1 MAWGVASRSGMFA
14 RGIVLASTLLSSSA
28 KTDPA
33 LHERPPLSAV
43 MFGSLDAGA
52 GKIHG
57 AFGMKYAIGGD
68 GLDASGFRLSL
79 VSGAST
85 EPARRRPTQGSLYR
99 SDVGALL
106 GYEWRI
112 HDSFVTVSVGPDLET
127 AYLTWRAWRAIGQRI
142 GPRIQLD
149 MWAAPDRNSLIQ
161 VNAYAVAAGSGRS
174 GARVAAGW
182 RMAQQLY
189 LGPEVELYRE
199 RDYFK
204 VRLGMHL
211 TGLEFFGITW
221 RLSAGAQKS
230 RDDRNEIYA
239 TLGFHWKR

>member
-1 MAWGVASRSGMFA
+1 MAWGVARRSGVCA
-14 RGIVLASTLLSSSA
+14 WGIILASTLLSSA
-28 KTDPA
+28 AHADPA

-52 GKIHG
+52 GKIYG
-57 AFGMKYAIGGD
+57 AFGMKFAVGGD
-68 GLDASGFRLSL
+68 GLDASGFRLSA

-112 HDSFVTVSVGPDLET
+112 HDSFVAVSVGPDLET
-127 AYLTWRAWRAIGQRI
+127 SYLTWRDWRGIGQRV

-149 MWAAPDRNSLIQ
+149 VWAAPDKNSLIQ

-174 GARVAAGW
+174 SARMAAGW
-182 RMAQQLY
+182 KITRQLY

-211 TGLEFFGITW
+211 TGMELFGITW

-230 RDDRNEIYA
+230 RDDRSEIYA

>member
-1 MAWGVASRSGMFA
+1 MAWGVARRSGVFA
-14 RGIVLASTLLSSSA
+14 RGIILAAGLLSSSA
-28 KTDPA
+28 KADPA

-43 MFGSLDAGA
+43 MFGSLDAGSS
-52 GKIHG
+52 KTHG
-57 AFGMKYAIGGD
+57 AFGMKYAIGYG
-68 GLDASGFRLSL
+68 GLDASGFRLSF

-85 EPARRRPTQGSLYR
+85 EPARRRPNQGSLYK

-112 HDSFVTVSVGPDLET
+112 HDSFVAVAVGPDLET
-127 AYLTWRAWRAIGQRI
+127 AYLAWRDRRGIGQRI

-149 MWAAPDRNSLIQ
+149 IWAAPDENSLIQ

-174 GARVAAGW
+174 SARIAAGW
-182 RMAQQLY
+182 KIAQWLY

-204 VRLGMHL
+204 VRLGLHL
-211 TGLEFFGITW
+211 TGIELFGVTW

-230 RDDRNEIYA
+230 RDDKSGAYA
-239 TLGFHWKR
+239 TVGLHWKR

>member
-1 MAWGVASRSGMFA
+1 M
-14 RGIVLASTLLSSSA
+14 LLSTSTSA
-28 KTDPA
+28 DPA
-33 LHERPPLSAV
+33 LHERPPLSAA

-57 AFGMKYAIGGD
+57 TFGMKYAIGD
-68 GLDASGFRLSL
+68 RGLDASGFRLSI

-85 EPARRRPTQGSLYR
+85 EPARRRPTQGGLYK

-112 HDSFVTVSVGPDLET
+112 HDSFVAVSVGPDLET
-127 AYLTWRAWRAIGQRI
+127 AYLKWRNLYGIGQRI

-149 MWAAPDRNSLIQ
+149 VWAAPDESSLIQ

-174 GARVAAGW
+174 SARMAAGW
-182 RMAQQLY
+182 KIAPQLY

-211 TGLEFFGITW
+211 TGMQFFGITW

-230 RDDRNEIYA
+230 RDDSSEIYA